1 MFDPDLAIVTAFDL
15 SIATA
20 SIAWIGISIWRGRT
34 YLWLRRDQSSPGQF
48 KIINR
53 RSDPFNSCLAL
64 LIPLRCVVLSSM
76 WAPPLLNG
84 LIAGKQLRS
93 RLRDGTA
100 AFDNEG
106 IACPGD
112 TTGYTHFHTCEGP
125 PVRVPE

>member
-1 MFDPDLAIVTAFDL
+1 
-15 SIATA
+15 
-20 SIAWIGISIWRGRT
+20 
-34 YLWLRRDQSSPGQF
+34 
-48 KIINR
+48 
-53 RSDPFNSCLAL
+53 
-64 LIPLRCVVLSSM
+64 M

-84 LIAGKQLRS
+84 LIAGKKLHS

-100 AFDNEG
+100 VVDNEG